1 LVFCKAKNKF
11 LKTKNK
17 IVFIDSKISGYIS
30 KLSQVLLGKRMIIAK
45 SQKDLD
51 RMREVGELIAEVR
64 EYLRGMITPGITT
77 LELNAVAEKMMRERG
92 ATPTFIGYKP
102 HGMVPFPFAICASV
116 NEQIVHGFS
125 NDIPLKNGDII
136 SLDMAATYNGFVGD
150 TAFTAPVGEIT
161 DELKQLIRVTEECLE
176 LAIEQCY
183 PNKRVGDIGWAV
195 QSHAEK
201 YGYGIVRDYTGHGI
215 GRAMH
220 ESPQIANCGRQGT
233 REKIRSGYCFALEPM
248 LNLGTH
254 ETRTLDDKWTV
265 VTKDG
270 KPSAH
275 AEHSIAITAEGPEI
289 LTLTK
294 EQKATLKNGKQERVA
309 A

>member
-1 LVFCKAKNKF
+1 
-11 LKTKNK
+11 
-17 IVFIDSKISGYIS
+17 
-30 KLSQVLLGKRMIIAK
+30 MIIAK

-64 EYLRGMITPGITT
+64 ENLRGRVEIGMTS
-77 LELNAVAEKMMRERG
+77 LELNAIADKMIRELG
-92 ATPTFIGYKP
+92 ATPTFIGY
-102 HGMVPFPFAICASV
+102 HGFPYAICASV
-116 NEQIVHGFS
+116 NDQIVHGFS
-125 NDIPLKNGDII
+125 NDIPLKDGDII

-161 DELKQLIRVTEECLE
+161 DELKQLIRVTDECLA
-176 LAIEQCY
+176 LAIEECY
-183 PNKRVGDIGWAV
+183 PNKRVGDIGWAI
-195 QSHAEK
+195 QQHAEK

-220 ESPQIANCGRQGT
+220 EAPQIANYGRPGT
-233 REKIRSGYCFALEPM
+233 REKIRAGYCFAIEPM

-254 ETRTLDDKWTV
+254 ETRTLADKWTV

-275 AEHSIAITAEGPEI
+275 AEHSIAITADGPEI

-294 EQKATLKNGKQERVA
+294 EQKAALKSGKKETVA

>member
-1 LVFCKAKNKF
+1 M
-11 LKTKNK
+11 
-17 IVFIDSKISGYIS
+17 IDSKIKGIFS
-30 KLSQVLLGKRMIIAK
+30 KLSHVLLGKRMIIAK
-45 SQKDLD
+45 SRKDLD
-51 RMREVGELIAEVR
+51 KMREVGELIAEVR
-64 EYLRGMITPGITT
+64 EALRRMIEPGITT
-77 LELNAVAEKMMRERG
+77 LELNAVAEKMMRQAG
-92 ATPTFIGYKP
+92 AIPTFIGYKP

-125 NDIPLKNGDII
+125 NNTPLKKGDII

-161 DELKQLIRVTEECLE
+161 DDLKQLLQVTEECLH
-176 LAIEQCY
+176 LGIAQCH
-183 PNKRVGDIGWAV
+183 PNKKVGDIGHAV

-201 YGYGIVRDYTGHGI
+201 FGYGIVRDYTGHGI
-215 GRAMH
+215 GRNMH
-220 ESPQIANCGRQGT
+220 EAPQIPNYGRAGT
-233 REKIRSGYCFALEPM
+233 RERIRAGYCFAIEPM
-248 LNLGTH
+248 INMGTQ
-254 ETRTLDDKWTV
+254 ETKTLSDKWTV

-275 AEHSIAITAEGPEI
+275 FEHTIAVLEDGPEI

-294 EQKATLKNGKQERVA
+294 EQKAQLKEGKSERVA